1 MMRREFRLVT
11 VEAFKRWSVE
21 AEDRRG
27 EEFSTEG
34 NEVNEGFLKKNSGLR
49 FLRYLL

>member
-27 EEFSTEG
+27 EEFSEG
-34 NEVNEGFLKKNSGLR
+34 NEVNEGFLKKNPLLR